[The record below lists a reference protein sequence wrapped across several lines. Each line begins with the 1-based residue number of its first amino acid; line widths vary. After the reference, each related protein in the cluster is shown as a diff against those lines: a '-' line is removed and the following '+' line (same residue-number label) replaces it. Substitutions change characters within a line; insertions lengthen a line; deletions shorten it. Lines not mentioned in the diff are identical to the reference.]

1 MSKGKTYE
9 KVTLGGQMKSASNLE
24 LTIRILSNIEKNMN
38 KRTIKIAAITA
49 LTLLTASLCSCDN
62 PRTIAWSYYYCAKDT
77 LEAGD
82 PYAAQ
87 DFLEGATSGL
97 DSILDRKA
105 DSLRLVI
112 EKAIEEKESNEKT
125 SN

>member
-1 MSKGKTYE
+1 MQTKCTIQITIFAAMTSLT
-9 KVTLGGQMKSASNLE
+9 VSLG
-24 LTIRILSNIEKNMN
+24 
-38 KRTIKIAAITA
+38 
-49 LTLLTASLCSCDN
+49 SCMDT
-62 PRTIAWSYYYCAKDT
+62 PQSMAWLHYHMDKDT

-87 DFLEGATSGL
+87 DYLKRFNPGL

-112 EKAIEEKESNEKT
+112 EKAIEEDKKMN
-125 SN
+125 N

>member
-1 MSKGKTYE
+1 
-9 KVTLGGQMKSASNLE
+9 MK
-24 LTIRILSNIEKNMN
+24 

-62 PRTIAWSYYYCAKDT
+62 PQTMAWLNYHMAKDT

-87 DFLEGATSGL
+87 DYLKRSNYGDPRF

-112 EKAIEEKESNEKT
+112 EKAIEEDKNKT
-125 SN
+125 AKDSI

>member
-1 MSKGKTYE
+1 
-9 KVTLGGQMKSASNLE
+9 MK
-24 LTIRILSNIEKNMN
+24 

-62 PRTIAWSYYYCAKDT
+62 PHTMAWLHYHMAKDT

-87 DFLEGATSGL
+87 DYLKRSNYGDPRF
-97 DSILDRKA
+97 DSILVRKA

-112 EKAIEEKESNEKT
+112 EKAIEEDKNKT
-125 SN
+125 AKDSI